1 MKSKLGL
8 LLNRQQ
14 RNIKKVH
21 KAAVSID
28 ASAITTE
35 KIIQILEKPEKS
47 MSDIS
52 ALKYYCLN
60 KSNLIS
66 KFTEDKLDETSYEL
80 ILSLSLPSS
89 SIKTFKKNKIIRE
102 RKLVL
107 VML

>member
-35 KIIQILEKPEKS
+35 KIEP
-47 MSDIS
+47 
-52 ALKYYCLN
+52 
-60 KSNLIS
+60 
-66 KFTEDKLDETSYEL
+66 
-80 ILSLSLPSS
+80 LSLS
-89 SIKTFKKNKIIRE
+89 KISQY
-102 RKLVL
+102 
-107 VML
+107 